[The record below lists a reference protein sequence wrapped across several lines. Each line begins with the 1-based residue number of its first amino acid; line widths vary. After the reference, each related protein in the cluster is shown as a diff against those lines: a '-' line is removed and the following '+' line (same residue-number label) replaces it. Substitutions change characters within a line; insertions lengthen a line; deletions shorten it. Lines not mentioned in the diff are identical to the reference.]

1 MLEIFT
7 AGNQFT
13 HFPEADIAPENEFSL
28 LLPKIIVFCHLHK
41 NKNKKTSAVITQY
54 ICIGTVLNSI
64 RWMEKEI

>member
-41 NKNKKTSAVITQY
+41 KTSAVITQY